1 MTRVVL
7 LRPLSDDFELTPA
20 AREVLDLVEIEVV
33 GDVESGADA
42 LATADVLV
50 AGFST
55 EGPDPLELARAMP
68 NLRWIHT
75 MTAGIGTLATGELV
89 ERGIVITN
97 ASGAYATAIAE
108 YVFAALVML
117 RRGLPE
123 LLVAR
128 TRQHWSGHG
137 LGREVAGTQVGIVG
151 FGGIGRRVAMLCAGA
166 GMRVRAIRRQ
176 PVAGDQQAAVHVGPP
191 GELGDLLSTSD
202 AIVLSASSNP
212 STRHLIGARE
222 LALMP
227 RHAVLVNVS
236 RGELVDEVALAAA
249 LRDGEIAGAMIDV
262 TTEEPLPAASPLWSL
277 PNLWITP
284 HMSGGTVESR
294 ARSLDL
300 LIENLRRYLSDG
312 TGELVNRV
320 DVARDLRGG

>member
-1 MTRVVL
+1 VTRLVL

-33 GDVESGADA
+33 RDVASSADA

-50 AGFST
+50 AGIST
-55 EGPDPLELARAMP
+55 EALDPLELAREMP

-89 ERGIVITN
+89 EREIVVTN

-123 LLVAR
+123 LLV
-128 TRQHWSGHG
+128 TRAQHQWSEHG
-137 LGREVAGTQVGIVG
+137 LGRELAGTQVGIIG
-151 FGGIGRRVAMLCAGA
+151 FGGIGRRVAMLCAHA
-166 GMRVRAIRRQ
+166 GMQVRAIRRR
-176 PVAGDQQAAVHVGPP
+176 PAAGDQRAAVHVGPP
-191 GELGDLLSTSD
+191 GELDELLATSD
-202 AIVLSASSNP
+202 AIVLSASSNR

-236 RGELVDEVALAAA
+236 RGELVDEAALAAA
-249 LRDGEIAGAMIDV
+249 LRDGAIAGAMIDV
-262 TTEEPLPAASPLWSL
+262 TAEEPLPAASPLWSL

-284 HMSGGTVESR
+284 HMSGASVESR

-300 LIENLRRYLSDG
+300 LVENLRRYLSDG
-312 TGELVNRV
+312 PGDLVNRV
-320 DVARDLRGG
+320 DVALDLRPG

>member
-20 AREVLDLVEIEVV
+20 AREVLDLVETEVV
-33 GDVESGADA
+33 RDVASSAAA
-42 LATADVLV
+42 LSTADVLV
-50 AGFST
+50 TGFST
-55 EGPDPLELARAMP
+55 EALDPLELARAMP

-75 MTAGIGTLATGELV
+75 MTAGIGTLAAGEVV
-89 ERGIVITN
+89 EREIVVTN

-128 TRQHWSGHG
+128 TRHRWSDHG
-137 LGREVAGTQVGIVG
+137 LGRELAGTQVGIVG
-151 FGGIGRRVAMLCAGA
+151 FGGIGRRVATLCAGA
-166 GMRVRAIRRQ
+166 GMQVRAIRRR
-176 PVAGDQQAAVHVGPP
+176 PAAGDQQAAVHVGPP
-191 GELGDLLSTSD
+191 GELDELLATSD
-202 AIVLSASSNP
+202 AIVLSASSNR
-212 STRHLIGARE
+212 STRHLIGTRE

-236 RGELVDEVALAAA
+236 RGELVDEAALAAA
-249 LRDGEIAGAMIDV
+249 LRDGGIAGAMIDV

-284 HMSGGTVESR
+284 HMSGASVESR

-300 LIENLRRYLSDG
+300 LIENLRRYLSAGPVD
-312 TGELVNRV
+312 LVNRV
-320 DVARDLRGG
+320 DVARDLG

>member
-1 MTRVVL
+1 VTRVVL

-20 AREVLDLVEIEVV
+20 AHEMLDLVEIDVV
-33 GDVESGADA
+33 DDVESGADA

-50 AGFST
+50 AGLST
-55 EGPDPLELARAMP
+55 EACDPLELARAMP

-75 MTAGIGTLATGELV
+75 MTAGIGTLAARELV
-89 ERGIVITN
+89 EREIVVTN

-123 LLVAR
+123 LMVER
-128 TRQHWSGHG
+128 TRHHWGEHG
-137 LGREVAGTQVGIVG
+137 LGRELAGTQVGIFG
-151 FGGIGRRVAMLCAGA
+151 FGGIGRRVATLCAGA
-166 GMRVRAIRRQ
+166 GMQVRAIRRW
-176 PVAGDQQAAVHVGPP
+176 PTADDQQAGVRVGTP
-191 GELGDLLSTSD
+191 GELDELLTTSA

-222 LALMP
+222 LDLMP

-236 RGELVDEVALAAA
+236 RGELVDEAALGAA
-249 LRDGEIAGAMIDV
+249 LRDGGIAGAMIDV
-262 TTEEPLPAASPLWSL
+262 TSEEPLPDGSPLWSL

-284 HMSGGTVESR
+284 HMSGGSVESR
-294 ARSLDL
+294 ARSLEL
-300 LIENLRRYLSDG
+300 LVENLRRYLSDG
-312 TGELVNRV
+312 PGDLVNRV
-320 DVARDLRGG
+320 DIVRELDRP